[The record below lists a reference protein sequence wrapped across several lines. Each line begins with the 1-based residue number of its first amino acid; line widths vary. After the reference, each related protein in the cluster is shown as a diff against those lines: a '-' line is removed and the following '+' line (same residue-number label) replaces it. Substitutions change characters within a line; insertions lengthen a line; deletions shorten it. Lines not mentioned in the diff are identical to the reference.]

1 MTRGQRNNNPLN
13 IRRGSRWLGLKSIQ
27 LDKSFCQFESDI
39 YGIRAALVCLRT
51 YHYKYHCNTLREV
64 ISRWAP
70 ASDGNNV
77 VNYIY
82 MVRMHL
88 KVTLPV
94 GDVYRDI
101 DEDFNVNKWFNPKQP
116 MPIIY
121 HVLAAMAVVE
131 SNYILTLD
139 KFEQAVKLL

>member
-1 MTRGQRNNNPLN
+1 MTRGIINNNPLN
-13 IRRGSRWLGLKSIQ
+13 IRRGSRWIGLKSIQ

-51 YHYKYHCNTLREV
+51 YHYKYRCNTLREV

-77 VNYIY
+77 NNYIY
-82 MVRMHL
+82 LIQMHF
-88 KVTLPV
+88 KATLSID
-94 GDVYRDI
+94 DVYRYI
-101 DEDFNVNKWFNPKQP
+101 GEEFNVNKWFNPQSP

-121 HVLAAMAVVE
+121 HLLAAMAVVE